1 MNGGESNLV
10 PVGRPKR
17 PWPKVH
23 LVYFLLAGFDI
34 VAILGGLFLSH
45 QVIRVFERNVQDFA
59 ALDRVMA
66 SSWVLVDTAADAQAA
81 AADAITTG
89 DATLA
94 TMTFKGKLYELRQE
108 SARLQSQ
115 IQAVLPER
123 AAKRATLMMA
133 RVGSTAAEMERTAL
147 GITQK
152 IAERD
157 VAGAVREAAALQARY
172 TELRNA
178 VGDLNQLVAMVK
190 ISNVDQSHV
199 LVERWRKYEYL
210 IAALIAVIVCCV
222 TAYGLWVGRL
232 MKQKYNE
239 LETTND
245 ELAAAQADSAA
256 FSGRLQAINED
267 VTELNRELAEKM
279 RRLSEAQEERV
290 KRGRLADL
298 GQITAALTRE
308 LRNPLSAVRTSAY
321 LLSRVLKDREP
332 HAAPHLA
339 RIDNGVM
346 RCDQII
352 IELLDL
358 SRAGS
363 PAPSSQLVDDW
374 IARVVEQEAQRL
386 PADLHFECNLG
397 LGSLE
402 AKFDP
407 QWLERA
413 MGNVLNRTAAR
424 VSANAPAGLSAI
436 IKVTSQ
442 RTARGVEIAIS
453 ADRAL
458 ANEEQAGTER
468 ADFGLLAAERI
479 LEQHEGGLD
488 REASPGSGIC
498 YTLWFPA
505 SSGMKEVA

>member
-23 LVYFLLAGFDI
+23 LVYFLLAGFDL
-34 VAILGGLFLSH
+34 VAILAGLFLSH
-45 QVIRVFERNVQDFA
+45 QVIRVFERDVKDYA
-59 ALDRVMA
+59 ALDRLMA

-94 TMTFKGKLYELRQE
+94 IMTFKGKLYELRQE

-115 IQAVLPER
+115 IQATLPER

-133 RVGSTAAEMERTAL
+133 RVGSTAADMERTAL

-190 ISNVDQSHV
+190 ISNVDQSHA
-199 LVERWRKYEYL
+199 LVEQWRKYEYL
-210 IAALIAVIVCCV
+210 IAGLIAIIVCCV

-239 LETTND
+239 LQTANE

-256 FSGRLQAINED
+256 FSGRLQEINED

-279 RRLSEAQEERV
+279 RKLSEAQDERV

-308 LRNPLSAVRTSAY
+308 LRNPLSALRTSAF
-321 LLSRVLKDREP
+321 LLSRVLRDKVPD
-332 HAAPHLA
+332 AALHLA
-339 RIDNGVM
+339 RIDNGVL

-358 SRAGS
+358 SRSDPPNFGAH
-363 PAPSSQLVDDW
+363 AVDDW
-374 IARVVEQEAQRL
+374 IARTVEQEALRL
-386 PADLHFECNLG
+386 PADMRFECNLG

-402 AKFDP
+402 AEFDP

-413 MGNVLNRTAAR
+413 FGNVLSSLATALADHAA
-424 VSANAPAGLSAI
+424 SDNAPLIRIA
-436 IKVTSQ
+436 TQ
-442 RTARGVEIAIS
+442 RTARGVEIAAS
-453 ADRAL
+453 GNRDTTAEA
-458 ANEEQAGTER
+458 QAGFAKT
-468 ADFGLLAAERI
+468 DFRLLAAERI
-479 LEQHEGGLD
+479 LEQHSGGLD
-488 REASPGSGIC
+488 REASQGSGVC
-498 YTLWFPA
+498 YTLWFPVT
-505 SSGMKEVA
+505 SGMKEVA

>member
-1 MNGGESNLV
+1 MGGVESRLAHA
-10 PVGRPKR
+10 GRLKK

-23 LVYFLLAGFDI
+23 LIYFLLAGFDLI
-34 VAILGGLFLSH
+34 AILGGLFLSH

-66 SSWVLVDTAADAQAA
+66 SSWILVDSAADAQAA

-89 DATLA
+89 DAALST
-94 TMTFKGKLYELRQE
+94 TNFKGKLYELRQE
-108 SARLQSQ
+108 AARLQSQ

-123 AAKRATLMMA
+123 AARRATQMMA
-133 RVGSTAAEMERTAL
+133 RVGQTAADMERTAL

-157 VAGAVREAAALQARY
+157 TAGAVRESAALQARY
-172 TELRNA
+172 QELRNA

-190 ISNVDQSHV
+190 ISNVDQSHA
-199 LVERWRKYEYL
+199 LVEKWRKYEYL
-210 IAALIAVIVCCV
+210 IAALIAVIICCV

-239 LETTND
+239 LVVAND

-256 FSGRLQAINED
+256 FSVRLQAINDD

-279 RRLSEAQEERV
+279 RKLSEAQEERV

-298 GQITAALTRE
+298 GQLTAALTRE

-321 LLSRVLKDREP
+321 LVSRVLKDRAP
-332 HAAPHLA
+332 DVAPHLA
-339 RIDNGVM
+339 RIDTGVM
-346 RCDQII
+346 RCDHII

-363 PAPSSQLVDDW
+363 PTPSSQPVDDW
-374 IARVVEQEAQRL
+374 IARTIEQEALRL
-386 PADLHFECNLG
+386 SADLRFECNLG

-402 AKFDP
+402 AEFDP
-407 QWLERA
+407 AWLERA
-413 MGNVLNRTAAR
+413 IGNVLNSTAAR
-424 VSANAPAGLSAI
+424 LSQGMPAGTSPT
-436 IKVTSQ
+436 IKITSQ
-442 RTARGVEIAIS
+442 ETARGVEIAIS
-453 ADRAL
+453 DNWTAAD
-458 ANEEQAGTER
+458 EEHEGTSR
-468 ADFGLLAAERI
+468 TDFGLLAAERI
-479 LEQHEGGLD
+479 LEQHGGGLD
-488 REASPGSGIC
+488 REVSPGSGAC
-498 YTLWFPA
+498 FTLWFPVHSA
-505 SSGMKEVA
+505 MEHVA